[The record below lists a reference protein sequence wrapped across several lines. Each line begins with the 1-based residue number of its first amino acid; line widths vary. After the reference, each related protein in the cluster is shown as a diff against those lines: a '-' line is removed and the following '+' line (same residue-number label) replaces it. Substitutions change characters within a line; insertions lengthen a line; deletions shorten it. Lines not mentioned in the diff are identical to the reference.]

1 MADLKKTVADA
12 MRLGPSSRV
21 ALSEEIDR
29 NIRTARA
36 EMIRSGVSD
45 ILANSNHELI
55 EDAIVTFCMMKMGD
69 SSRMEKYEEG
79 WMYQLDCIR
88 KSSIK
93 TSESEEAAE
102 RSNDVQ

>member
-1 MADLKKTVADA
+1 MADLNKTVADA
-12 MRLGPSSRV
+12 LRLGPSSRT

-29 NIRTARA
+29 NIKTARA

-45 ILANSNHELI
+45 IIANSSHELI

-69 SSRMEKYEEG
+69 SSRTDRYEEG

-93 TSESEEAAE
+93 LSKEEETSGGNE
-102 RSNDVQ
+102 DVQ